1 MNKYITF
8 NDTSI
13 KFQGNKLVKIFILKT
28 IPRKYKN
35 IVSYYINRYHKT
47 LNKIG
52 VPVPRLYHRQNL
64 KFTFEYCG
72 DSLIEILKKK
82 SLSDE
87 YIYNVLDQIIRIL
100 LKCSSNKV
108 DLDPHIK
115 NFTIKDS
122 TVYYVDTFPPMVKDY
137 VELLVKYNSENKKNI
152 QKHLSTWKYNR
163 LMYHFLADIK
173 KTKSL
178 NKKIYYVSKKLILK
192 KRLIRNFSSKKIN
205 DIIKIEGSNL
215 KRDGFTLS

>member
-52 VPVPRLYHRQNL
+52 VPVPTLYHRQNL
-64 KFTFEYCG
+64 KFTFESCG
-72 DSLIEILKKK
+72 DSLIEILKNK
-82 SLSDE
+82 SLNDE
-87 YIYNVLDQIIRIL
+87 YIHNVLDQIVNIL

-115 NFTIKDS
+115 NFTIKDN
-122 TVYYVDTFPPMVKDY
+122 TVYYVDTFPPMIKNY
-137 VELLVKYNSENKKNI
+137 VELLVKYNSENKMNI
-152 QKHLSTWKYNR
+152 KKHLSTWKYNR
-163 LMYHFLADIK
+163 LMYHFLADVK

-178 NKKIYYVSKKLILK
+178 NKKIYYESKKLILK
-192 KRLIRNFSSKKIN
+192 KRLIRNFSDKKIN

-215 KRDGFTLS
+215 KRNGFTLS

>member
-13 KFQGNKLVKIFILKT
+13 KFQGNKLIKKFKLKT
-28 IPRKYKN
+28 IPEKYKN
-35 IVSYYINRYHKT
+35 IVSYYIYQYHKK

-52 VPVPRLYHRQNL
+52 VPVPALYHKKNL
-64 KFTFEYCG
+64 KFTFENCG
-72 DSLIEILKKK
+72 ESLIEILKNK
-82 SLSDE
+82 SLKNEFIND
-87 YIYNVLDQIIRIL
+87 VLDQIVNIL

-115 NFTIKDS
+115 NFTIKDDA
-122 TVYYVDTFPPMVKDY
+122 VYYVDTFPPMIKDY
-137 VELLVKYNSENKKNI
+137 VELLVKYNSENKMNI
-152 QKHLSTWKYNR
+152 KKHLSTWKYNR

-178 NKKIYYVSKKLILK
+178 NKKIYHKSKNLILK
-192 KRLIRNFSSKKIN
+192 KRLIRNFSDKKIN

-215 KRDGFTLS
+215 KRRGFTLS

>member
-1 MNKYITF
+1 MKKYITF

-13 KFQGNKLVKIFILKT
+13 KFQGNKLIKIFILKT
-28 IPRKYKN
+28 IPGKYKN
-35 IVSYYINRYHKT
+35 TVSNYIYQYHKK
-47 LNKIG
+47 LNNIG
-52 VPVPRLYHRQNL
+52 VPVPKLYHRQNL

-72 DSLIEILKKK
+72 DSLIEILKNK
-82 SLSDE
+82 SLNDE
-87 YIYNVLDQIIRIL
+87 YIYNVLDQIIIIL

-115 NFTIKDS
+115 NFTIKDN

-137 VELLVKYNSENKKNI
+137 IKLLVKYNSENKINVR
-152 QKHLSTWKYNR
+152 KHLSTWKYNR

-178 NKKIYYVSKKLILK
+178 NKKIYYEGKKLILK
-192 KRLIRNFSSKKIN
+192 KRLIRNFSDKKIN

-215 KRDGFTLS
+215 KRIGFTLS

>member
-13 KFQGNKLVKIFILKT
+13 KFQGNKLIKKFKLKT
-28 IPRKYKN
+28 IPENYKN
-35 IVSYYINRYHKT
+35 RVSYYIYQYHIK

-72 DSLIEILKKK
+72 DSLIEILKNK
-82 SLSDE
+82 SLSDK
-87 YIYNVLDQIIRIL
+87 YIYIVLDQIISIL

-115 NFTIKDS
+115 NFTIKDN
-122 TVYYVDTFPPMVKDY
+122 TVYYVDTFPPMIKDY
-137 VELLVKYNSENKKNI
+137 VELLVKYNSENKINI
-152 QKHLSTWKYNR
+152 RKHLSTWKYNR

-178 NKKIYYVSKKLILK
+178 NRKIYYESKKMFLK
-192 KRLIRNFSSKKIN
+192 KRLIRNFSDKKIN
-205 DIIKIEGSNL
+205 EIIKIEGSNL
-215 KRDGFTLS
+215 KRNGFTLS